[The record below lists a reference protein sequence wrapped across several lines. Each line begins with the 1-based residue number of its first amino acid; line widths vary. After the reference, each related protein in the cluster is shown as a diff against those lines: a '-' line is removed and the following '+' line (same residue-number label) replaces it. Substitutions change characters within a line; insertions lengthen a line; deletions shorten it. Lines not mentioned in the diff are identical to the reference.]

1 MQEDRVCG
9 EYELPL
15 MCRAMASQ
23 IKATGYAAVAFPN
36 D

>member
-1 MQEDRVCG
+1 MECGG

-15 MCRAMASQ
+15 MCRAVASQ
-23 IKATGYAAVAFPN
+23 VKAAGYAAVDSPN